1 METKKVSIVVPVY
14 NVEKYLQYCID
25 SLVSQTYL
33 NLEIILVDDASTD
46 NCPAICDEAAR
57 KDGRIKVIHKNNGG
71 AASARNAGLNIVTGD
86 YVCFVDSDDYV
97 ENKYVQRLVNV
108 LEQENADAAVCGFW
122 YLYRDH
128 LEKKGLSGVYTV
140 MNQTD
145 YLQRFLTD
153 WTCGLIWNKIFR
165 KETLED
171 VRFTEGHKIDDEFFT
186 YKIIMNCKRVV
197 LFEAPL
203 YYYRMRA
210 TSVMSASSAYEE
222 RLLLDKIEYTQERFE
237 NVTNRYPQL
246 TQAYLEDL
254 ANSLIRFKRQ
264 STYFPLAHSEVKKL
278 IVKYQKRI
286 LLSNLN
292 LKLKYSFIRAIYFE
306 KKTKNS
312 IEYNRQR
319 KYEFF
324 E

>member
-1 METKKVSIVVPVY
+1 M
-14 NVEKYLQYCID
+14 
-25 SLVSQTYL
+25 
-33 NLEIILVDDASTD
+33 
-46 NCPAICDEAAR
+46 
-57 KDGRIKVIHKNNGG
+57 G
-71 AASARNAGLNIVTGD
+71 
-86 YVCFVDSDDYV
+86 
-97 ENKYVQRLVNV
+97 
-108 LEQENADAAVCGFW
+108 
-122 YLYRDH
+122 
-128 LEKKGLSGVYTV
+128 
-140 MNQTD
+140 
-145 YLQRFLTD
+145 
-153 WTCGLIWNKIFR
+153 
-165 KETLED
+165 
-171 VRFTEGHKIDDEFFT
+171 
-186 YKIIMNCKRVV
+186 
-197 LFEAPL
+197 
-203 YYYRMRA
+203 
-210 TSVMSASSAYEE
+210 ASSAYEE

-246 TQAYLEDL
+246 TRAYLEDL

-264 STYFPLAHSEVKKL
+264 STYFSVAHSEVKKL